1 MPLSTHIFIFE
12 SELSEKPD
20 EMPEGNQD
28 RLESYLEGLQL
39 QLDGLLGLST
49 NWAKNWRSHGHQ
61 WRVKTDQSHSK
72 LRFERPMCDYATEF
86 RKVAM

>member
-49 NWAKNWRSHGHQ
+49 NWAKNWQSHGHQ
-61 WRVKTDQSHSK
+61 W
-72 LRFERPMCDYATEF
+72 
-86 RKVAM
+86 

>member
-1 MPLSTHIFIFE
+1 
-12 SELSEKPD
+12 
-20 EMPEGNQD
+20 MPEGNQD

-49 NWAKNWRSHGHQ
+49 WSLESHGHQ